1 MRYSYQTHLAKVE
14 TISRAYGSN
23 AALINDEV
31 KKYEVFSS
39 VLVLV
44 LGSKLGYPVACLGCI
59 PICVA
64 EHRVSRKNNLGLAS
78 TIDYPFCGPS
88 LLYFSTK

>member
-39 VLVLV
+39 ALGVSLATLSLVWAAYQFAWPNTGFQGKTIWDWLQLLIIPFVLAL
-44 LGSKLGYPVACLGCI
+44 
-59 PICVA
+59 
-64 EHRVSRKNNLGLAS
+64 LA
-78 TIDYPFCGPS
+78 
-88 LLYFSTK
+88 YFSTK